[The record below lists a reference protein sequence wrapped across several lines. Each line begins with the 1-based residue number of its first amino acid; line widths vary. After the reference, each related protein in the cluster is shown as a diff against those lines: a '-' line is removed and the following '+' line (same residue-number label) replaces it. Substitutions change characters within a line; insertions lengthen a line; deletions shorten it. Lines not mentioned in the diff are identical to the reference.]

1 MGRDGA
7 DSLGVL
13 CDTVRLGRKGESVKK
28 DTCGQSILGQRTIG
42 SAARPA
48 GIRQTP
54 EGLSAV
60 SELLFILEEDHQA
73 NLELNRASK

>member
-28 DTCGQSILGQRTIG
+28 DTCGQSILGQRTI
-42 SAARPA
+42 
-48 GIRQTP
+48 
-54 EGLSAV
+54 
-60 SELLFILEEDHQA
+60 
-73 NLELNRASK
+73 